1 MNEDT
6 TITMKQETKDKLKTI
21 KTNEG
26 IETYDEL
33 MIEFIGLYKKALD
46 QVEPAPVSKK
56 LLLSDENYERI
67 IQLQKKYQLK
77 TPNEIIN
84 EMFDYIEE
92 CEKKVAKN

>member
-6 TITMKQETKDKLKTI
+6 TITMKQETKDKLKII

-33 MIEFIGLYKKALD
+33 MIEFIGLYKKVLD

-92 CEKKVAKN
+92 CEQKVVKN